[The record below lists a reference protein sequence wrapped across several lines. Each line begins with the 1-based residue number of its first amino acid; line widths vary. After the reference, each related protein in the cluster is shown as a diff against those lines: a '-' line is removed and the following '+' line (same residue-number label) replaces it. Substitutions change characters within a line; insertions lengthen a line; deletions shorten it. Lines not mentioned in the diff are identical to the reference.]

1 MKRIFNVCAYGAV
14 GDGTHDDS
22 AAIQSALE
30 AAVASSGCLYIPAGH
45 FKTTRPLVLSGLK
58 SQVAIRGDG
67 PNISVLQAHDGNDVL
82 RLDFEQLGAMQPW
95 GLNLMDV
102 GFRAVG
108 RAGTAI
114 TVSYG
119 NPEVTSDHYQPS
131 TVLRNVVI
139 ASDHLGSWSNGIN
152 ITAAWNITMTD
163 VSVSGDSAGGNWNA
177 LSGSGIHLN
186 RMCVNA
192 HFSNVRCNFWA
203 TGIFYHAEG
212 GGNTEGLFF
221 SNCSL
226 IAVQRGVWITGN
238 GGEPAPRVST
248 VTLDGRIDRVPGWR
262 RRGWFGGLSSGQ
274 RLDGAHNGRSVD
286 CRNFATDPHDVWAF
300 FGQLRRPGA
309 DRLRFECM
317 ALRAVHGGELP
328 RDQLAR
334 EYFHELRNPE
344 LLQSGDGRIAQLR
357 ARPVQ
362 QCAERSGSRR
372 SEQTRVRLESSGVN
386 LQPV

>member
-1 MKRIFNVCAYGAV
+1 MKRTFNICAFGAV
-14 GDGTHDDS
+14 GDGAHDDS

-30 AAVASSGCLYIPAGH
+30 AAVAANGCLYIPAGR
-45 FKTTRPLVLSGLK
+45 FKTTSPIALEGLQ

-82 RLDFEQLGAMQPW
+82 RLGFEQLGAMQPW

-119 NPEVTSDHYQPS
+119 NPDVTSDHYRPS

-152 ITAAWNITMTD
+152 ITAAWNITMAD
-163 VSVSGDSAGGNWNA
+163 VSVSGDSAGGNWDVM
-177 LSGSGIHLN
+177 SGSGIHLN
-186 RMCVNA
+186 RLCVNA

-238 GGEPAPRVST
+238 GGEPTPRVST
-248 VTLDGRIDRVPGWR
+248 VTWT
-262 RRGWFGGLSSGQ
+262 GGLIECRVGGVAGGSAAFHLVNVWTALITGVQ
-274 RLDGAHNGRSVD
+274 LIAETLPTTHTTYGLFLDNCAGLVLTGCDINAWHYGLFTVGACRAINSHGNTYTNCEIQNCFNQGAVASRS
-286 CRNFATDPHDVWAF
+286 
-300 FGQLRRPGA
+300 FGHVLFNNAPN
-309 DRLRFECM
+309 
-317 ALRAVHGGELP
+317 
-328 RDQLAR
+328 DQDHA
-334 EYFHELRNPE
+334 
-344 LLQSGDGRIAQLR
+344 
-357 ARPVQ
+357 
-362 QCAERSGSRR
+362 
-372 SEQTRVRLESSGVN
+372 GVN
-386 LQPV
+386 KLGFV